1 MFNLHLPTIEIIA
14 GDTCPFIFDLRDITH
29 TDVYTNSCTAYL
41 SVSNYVND
49 GNGPLVTKA
58 FSSQT
63 LTHEDDLIFELEPSE
78 TIDLRGKYVYQLLLR
93 NDKRTEI
100 FEGHLIVYA
109 NRNKS
114 VIGS

>member
-1 MFNLHLPTIEIIA
+1 MFNLHLPTVEIIA

-29 TDVYTNSCTAYL
+29 SDIFTHSCTAYL
-41 SVSNYVND
+41 SIAPYVND
-49 GNGPLVTKA
+49 GGDAVVTKELL
-58 FSSQT
+58 SQT

-78 TIDLRGKYVYQLLLR
+78 TIGLRGKYVYQLLLR

-109 NRNKS
+109 NRNKTS
-114 VIGS
+114 ILS